1 MIAAPTNQD
10 ANAICARDRHLF
22 GPGRKR
28 ILSID
33 GGGVRGVV
41 ALSSVERFEA
51 LLAEKAGHA
60 IRLCDYFDLIGG
72 TSTGAIVATG
82 LALGYSAAEIRDFYF
97 RLAPRIFRKP
107 FFRLPFWQAKFDA
120 EALRREITGI
130 LGDRSLELDGPA
142 NRAWRHAQADRRG
155 RGAGAHHAV
164 QRRGDRPPA
173 V

>member
-1 MIAAPTNQD
+1 MIDAPTNQD

-41 ALSSVERFEA
+41 ALAFVERFEA
-51 LLAEKAGHA
+51 LLAEKAGRA
-60 IRLCDYFDLIGG
+60 IRLCDYFDFIGG

-130 LGDRSLELDGPA
+130 LGDRSLDSTDLQTGLGVMLKGST
-142 NRAWRHAQADRRG
+142 RAAPG
-155 RGAGAHHAV
+155 F
-164 QRRGDRPPA
+164 
-173 V
+173 